1 MAQGIEL
8 NLEENEDLESE
19 NSITYSKTLKDLQN
33 TSKILKSEAKIA
45 SELMT
50 KYEDKVSLSWKMMI
64 LIWMDLKLKLGLHK
78 N

>member
-8 NLEENEDLESE
+8 NLEEKEDLESG
-19 NSITYSKTLKDLQN
+19 NSITNSKKLKDLKN

-50 KYEDKVSLSWKMMI
+50 I
-64 LIWMDLKLKLGLHK
+64 
-78 N
+78 